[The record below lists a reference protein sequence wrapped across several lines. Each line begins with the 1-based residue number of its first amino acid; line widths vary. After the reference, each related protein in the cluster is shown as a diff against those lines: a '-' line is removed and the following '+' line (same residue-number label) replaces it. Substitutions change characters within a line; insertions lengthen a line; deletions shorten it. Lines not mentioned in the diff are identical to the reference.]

1 MNRSLK
7 LEILWILL
15 EKLDL
20 CKRRLVTSNILL
32 TSGTTQKRGC
42 VTSHVSVSSFA
53 ESTVN
58 SARFWLRFR
67 CAQSRLCIL
76 VNSAHC
82 TKRVVKLREEE
93 IYQIGSREL
102 TKKNYN
108 AIPVRTTTVF
118 SPAALTGNKR
128 RVGQKISAPLER
140 ILFCEHC
147 GIIEI
152 RRRKPD
158 PVKLIDRLADPSS
171 HCSFWLQ
178 LWRASFPLSL
188 LGTFTCL
195 LGLSWGNLS

>member
-7 LEILWILL
+7 LEILWISL

-20 CKRRLVTSNILL
+20 CKRHLVTSNILL
-32 TSGTTQKRGC
+32 TSGTTQKRGLLQVMYLSLPGFGSDSGVC
-42 VTSHVSVSSFA
+42 RPGCASPCCTKGAVTSG
-53 ESTVN
+53 E
-58 SARFWLRFR
+58 R
-67 CAQSRLCIL
+67 
-76 VNSAHC
+76 
-82 TKRVVKLREEE
+82 E

-108 AIPVRTTTVF
+108 GVPARTTTVF
-118 SPAALTGNKR
+118 SPGALIGNKR
-128 RVGQKISAPLER
+128 RVGRKISASPER

-152 RRRKPD
+152 RRRQPD
-158 PVKLIDRLADPSS
+158 PAELIDRPADPSS

-188 LGTFTCL
+188 LGTFACL
-195 LGLSWGNLS
+195 LGLS